1 MAEVD
6 GASTGNDE
14 RLFRRLEMCND
25 RAQTELMMR
34 RARMKTEK
42 ILWVTWEDR
51 ESILAALKN
60 RKQKKNDKQAAN
72 SRRGGDGL
80 WNRRRRRCR
89 FAIDGPHTH
98 WQKTSTQY

>member
-1 MAEVD
+1 MIKIRIFKVINLGYLNAQKPIQMKIERIEIIGQQLRLAEVD

-42 ILWVTWEDR
+42 IL
-51 ESILAALKN
+51 
-60 RKQKKNDKQAAN
+60 
-72 SRRGGDGL
+72 
-80 WNRRRRRCR
+80 
-89 FAIDGPHTH
+89 
-98 WQKTSTQY
+98 